1 MTLQSGTNKLGDKT
15 ASPGEDNSQNKMAA
29 PSDKVVAVCLIL
41 NVISSISIVLVNKR
55 VYTEY
60 GFPNITLTCFHF
72 ILTTVGLLLC
82 QQLNLF
88 QPKRLPVLDMLPLAM
103 TFCGFVV
110 FTNLS
115 LETNTV
121 GTYQLIKTM
130 TTPCIMLIQTRFY
143 AKTFSTKIKL
153 TVVGILFLLGVHVN
167 LIGLISMLC
176 QLFCVCVLITAA
188 QLV

>member
-1 MTLQSGTNKLGDKT
+1 MANHPGPNSTSDKSST
-15 ASPGEDNSQNKMAA
+15 SREDNSASTNKMAA
-29 PSDKVVAVCLIL
+29 PSERVVAFCCVL
-41 NVISSISIVLVNKR
+41 NIACSISIVLVNKV

-72 ILTTVGLLLC
+72 VVTSICLVIC
-82 QQLNLF
+82 HQLNLF
-88 QPKRLPVLDMLPLAM
+88 QPKRLPILQMLPLAL

-130 TTPCIMLIQTRFY
+130 TTPCIMFIHTTYY
-143 AKTFSTKIKL
+143 AKPFSRNVKL
-153 TVVGILFLLGVHVN
+153 TVVS
-167 LIGLISMLC
+167 IS
-176 QLFCVCVLITAA
+176 
-188 QLV
+188 